1 MLGKKELRKRMLD
14 MRSGIKGPLRA
25 RKSEQIVKAFL
36 QSASY
41 QKASYLFSYIP
52 FGDEPD
58 IRMILSTALQDGKK
72 VAVPKTFTDRKVMI
86 PYLFTGWEDLVP
98 GVYGILEP
106 DPERTEMADPEKI
119 DLIVMPGVAFD
130 RQGGR
135 LGYGGG
141 YYDRFL
147 AGLPKRPLMMA
158 PCFSEQVLDEVPM
171 EKHDF
176 RVDGLVTDQ
185 VLITCTNSF

>member
-1 MLGKKELRKRMLD
+1 MLNKKELRKQMLAL
-14 MRSGIKGPLRA
+14 RNGIESQLRA
-25 RKSEQIVKAFL
+25 QKSNQIVKAFL
-36 QSASY
+36 QSESY
-41 QKASYLFSYIP
+41 QNASYLFSYIP

-58 IRMILSTALQDGKK
+58 IRLILSTAVRDGKK
-72 VAVPKTFTDRKVMI
+72 VGVPKTFTDRKVMV
-86 PYLFTGWEDLVP
+86 PYLFTGWNELVP

-106 DPERTEMADPEKI
+106 DPERAEMADPAKI

-130 RQGGR
+130 KQGGR

-147 AGLPKRPLMMA
+147 AELPKRPHMIA
-158 PCFSEQVLDEVPM
+158 PCFSEQVIDQIPM
-171 EKHDF
+171 ENHDF

-185 VLITCTNSF
+185 DSITCTNSF

>member
-1 MLGKKELRKRMLD
+1 MNKKELRKQMLAKRNRME
-14 MRSGIKGPLRA
+14 KQLRA
-25 RKSEQIVKAFL
+25 QKSELIVEEFL
-36 QSASY
+36 RSASY
-41 QKASYLFSYIP
+41 RGASYLFSYIP

-58 IRMILSTALQDGKK
+58 IRRILTVALEDGKK
-72 VAVPKTFTDRKVMI
+72 VAVPKTFTDRKVMA
-86 PYLFTGWEDLVP
+86 PYLFTGWEDLIP

-106 DPERTEMADPEKI
+106 DPDQAKMAESSKI

-130 RQGGR
+130 QQGGR

-147 AGLPKRPLMMA
+147 AGLSELPLMIA
-158 PCFSEQVLDEVPM
+158 PCFSEQVLDQIPM

-176 RVDGLVTDQ
+176 RVDSLVTDQ
-185 VLITCTNSF
+185 GWITCINSF